1 MGKKDKKVSASAAP
15 ATKVISNVPLSLPI
29 LETIKFSQQQNGLR
43 FGDYSRYR
51 QHCARRLR
59 RLRKGLKF
67 THGKGKGFVA
77 KEVTPANAAEVRHLM
92 LPLYHSERA
101 WSYAMQLREDERNDK
116 EENGDEAS
124 SRIKFH
130 LMGRLKKAVAWS
142 DKLVA
147 LCSERADART
157 SLEAEAYASYMAGN
171 LALYKEEWKLAL
183 EKFTT
188 AQRIY
193 TELAKVGTS
202 VQQDLVHQILEE
214 ISPFMRYCEYNL
226 NMASGGASAEL
237 LHELR
242 ESTTSALLQ
251 SKIDQ
256 VFHAEA
262 KTKAKTMAQITW
274 NGRAVA
280 IPSDDLSVAMVRPD
294 EHLAKLAKTDLT
306 EKKRDAIYV
315 ALFGAYDNILRQL
328 GNERTKTDAMKSGF
342 MAEAQRDNIAA
353 LEEYTRFLKQVHTA
367 QRNLTLMQQLKA
379 RLGVDRSPGDM
390 IHILEMLLQNIADMK
405 ALPGAES
412 HDLFRTKFALLSPLL
427 AAMRANYVAQMYL
440 AGKKYPEAMALFE
453 LAKTNFVLADAMPT
467 SDADVVSL
475 LEELRPQVLGATA
488 RVNASAFLHGSTDAV
503 RETLEKLD
511 VNDDGVKSLL
521 ERQHEYNSGARAR
534 AHDVV
539 KLPPS
544 MVAIPPKP
552 LLFDIAGSEL
562 AFPDLQARIDEL
574 NPKTSSG
581 GGLFGW
587 LRG

>member
-1 MGKKDKKVSASAAP
+1 MGKKDKKVSAAAAP
-15 ATKVISNVPLSLPI
+15 ATKVISNIPLSLPI

-43 FGDYSRYR
+43 FGDYARYR

-77 KEVTPANAAEVRHLM
+77 KEVTAANAAEVRHLM

-130 LMGRLKKAVAWS
+130 LMGRLKKAVVWS
-142 DKLVA
+142 DKLA
-147 LCSERADART
+147 SLCTERADART

-183 EKFTT
+183 EKFST

-193 TELAKVGTS
+193 SELAKVGTS

-226 NMASGGASAEL
+226 NMLSGSSSADM

-256 VFHAEA
+256 VFHEEA

-274 NGRAVA
+274 NGRAIT
-280 IPSDDLSVAMVRPD
+280 IPSDDLSVAMVRPE
-294 EHLAKLAKTDLT
+294 EHLAKLAKPDLT
-306 EKKRDAIYV
+306 EKKRDAVYV
-315 ALFGAYDNILRQL
+315 DLFGCYDNILRQL
-328 GNERTKTDAMKSGF
+328 ANERTKTDSMKSGF
-342 MAEAQRDNIAA
+342 MAEAQRENIAA
-353 LEEYTRFLKQVHTA
+353 LEEYTRFLKLAHTA
-367 QRNLTLMQQLKA
+367 ARNLVLLQQLKA
-379 RLGVDRSPGDM
+379 RLNVDRSPGDM
-390 IHILEMLLQNIADMK
+390 IHIVEVLLQNIDEMQAV
-405 ALPGAES
+405 PGAAS
-412 HDLFRTKFALLSPLL
+412 HPLMAHKFAVLQPVLR
-427 AAMRANYVAQMYL
+427 AMRANYVAQMYL
-440 AGKKYPEAMALFE
+440 AGKKFPEAMALYEQAKENVQQAVATPETDAEVRGLLQE
-453 LAKTNFVLADAMPT
+453 LQT
-467 SDADVVSL
+467 
-475 LEELRPQVLGATA
+475 QVLGAPA
-488 RVNASAFLHGSTDAV
+488 RVNASAFLHGSTESVRAGLEALNVSDA
-503 RETLEKLD
+503 
-511 VNDDGVKSLL
+511 GGKSLL
-521 ERQHEYNSGARAR
+521 ERQNDYDGGRRGR
-534 AHDVV
+534 AHDIV
-539 KLPPS
+539 KLPPA
-544 MVAIPPKP
+544 MVAVPPKP
-552 LLFDIAGSEL
+552 LLFDIAFTEL
-562 AFPDLQARIDEL
+562 ALPDVQGRIDEL
-574 NPKTSSG
+574 NPKPS

>member
-1 MGKKDKKVSASAAP
+1 MGRKEKKVSAAAAP
-15 ATKVISNVPLSLPI
+15 VVKVVPSVPLSLPI

-43 FGDYSRYR
+43 FGDYNRYR

-67 THGKGKGFVA
+67 MHGKGKGFVQ
-77 KEVTPANAAEVRHLM
+77 KEVTADNAYEVRHLM

-130 LMGRLKKAVAWS
+130 LLGRLKKAVVWS
-142 DKLVA
+142 DKLA
-147 LCSERADART
+147 TLCTQRGDART

-171 LALYKEEWKLAL
+171 LALYKEEWKAAL

-226 NMASGGASAEL
+226 NMLSGTSL
-237 LHELR
+237 QDLR

-256 VFHAEA
+256 IMHEEA
-262 KTKAKTMAQITW
+262 KTKAKTMAKITW
-274 NGRAVA
+274 KGREIT

-294 EHLAKLAKTDLT
+294 EHLAKLNKPDIT
-306 EKKRDAIYV
+306 EKKRDITYV
-315 ALFGAYDNILRQL
+315 ELFGCYDAILRML
-328 GNERTKTDAMKSGF
+328 ANERSKTDSMKSGF
-342 MAEAQRDNIAA
+342 MAEAQRENITA
-353 LEEYTRFLKQVHTA
+353 LEEYVRFLKLTHTA
-367 QRNLTLMQQLKA
+367 ERNFNLFTQLKA
-379 RLGVDRSPGDM
+379 RLSTDRAPGDM
-390 IHILEMLLQNIADMK
+390 IHILEMLLQNIDDMR
-405 ALPGAES
+405 AVPGAEEHPS
-412 HDLFRTKFALLSPLL
+412 MINKYSILQPLFH
-427 AAMRANYVAQMYL
+427 AMRANYVAQMYL
-440 AGKKYPEAMALFE
+440 AGNKFAEAMTLFE
-453 LAKTNFVLADAMPT
+453 HAKSFLLQADELYAKST
-467 SDADVVSL
+467 VKDADVTAL
-475 LEELRPQVLGATA
+475 LTELGPQVHGAPA
-488 RVNASAFLHGSTDAV
+488 RVSAMGFLHSSTATENV
-503 RETLEKLD
+503 RKTLEKLD
-511 VNDDGVKSLL
+511 VRDQGKSLL
-521 ERQHEYNSGARAR
+521 ERQNEYSSGSKNRG
-534 AHDVV
+534 HDIV

-544 MVAIPPKP
+544 MVALPPKP
-552 LLFDIAGSEL
+552 LLFDIAFSEM
-562 AFPDLQARIDEL
+562 AMPDIQSRIDEL
-574 NPKTSSG
+574 NPKSSG
-581 GGLFGW
+581 GFLGW